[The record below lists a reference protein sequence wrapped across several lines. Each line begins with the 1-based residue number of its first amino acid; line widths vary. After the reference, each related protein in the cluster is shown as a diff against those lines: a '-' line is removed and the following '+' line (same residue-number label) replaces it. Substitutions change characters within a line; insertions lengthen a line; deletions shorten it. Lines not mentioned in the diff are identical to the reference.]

1 LDIVVVDDDNVRMAH
16 DAETSLADEREQQER
31 SNMMVMTKQR
41 SRDEGAA
48 MRFFGGRE
56 PS

>member
-1 LDIVVVDDDNVRMAH
+1 MDIVVVDDDNVRMAH